1 MFAPGWALEFARDW
15 IDSWNSHNLD
25 RVLAHYTEDFEMS
38 SPFIVER
45 LGREDGILKG
55 KTAVAEYWK
64 PGMSRDPPLKF
75 ELMDV
80 LAGINQLTIYY
91 RSEGAKVV
99 AESLTFDSSLKV
111 VSGSAQWS
119 VVPGSDSRSGLP
131 E

>member
-1 MFAPGWALEFARDW
+1 MFAPGWALEFARHW
-15 IDSWNSHNLD
+15 IESWNSHDLD

-55 KTAVAEYWK
+55 KAAVAEYWK

-80 LAGINQLTIYY
+80 LPGINQLTIYY
-91 RSEGAKVV
+91 RSVGGKVV
-99 AESLTFDSSLKV
+99 AETLTFDSSLKV

-119 VVPGSDSRSGLP
+119 VMPASDKRSGLP